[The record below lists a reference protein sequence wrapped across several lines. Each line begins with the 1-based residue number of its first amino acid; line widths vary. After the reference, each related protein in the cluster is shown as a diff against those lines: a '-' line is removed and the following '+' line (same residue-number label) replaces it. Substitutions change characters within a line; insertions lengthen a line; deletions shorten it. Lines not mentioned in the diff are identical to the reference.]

1 MAKAGTQ
8 MLVNYGAKGL
18 GAVGAIQIINKVAP
32 TIMANQFL
40 SYGFYGI
47 TIGAILA
54 AGIGIYAVEQ
64 LLLK

>member
-1 MAKAGTQ
+1 MAREQQ
-8 MLVNYGAKGL
+8 MLINLGAKGL